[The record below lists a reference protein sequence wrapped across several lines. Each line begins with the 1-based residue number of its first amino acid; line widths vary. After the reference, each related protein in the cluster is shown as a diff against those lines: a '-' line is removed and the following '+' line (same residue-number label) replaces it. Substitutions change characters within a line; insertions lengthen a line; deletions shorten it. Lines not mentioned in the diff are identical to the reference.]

1 MEKEK
6 KIETYKCI
14 LGFAKNSLGNRKVT
28 LYSEIVNLLFN
39 SFNYMN
45 WVGFYEKDENKD
57 ELYLSIYVGNDAC
70 EIIPITKG
78 VCGKCF
84 IEGKTQLVPDVHK
97 LPYHIACS
105 SSTYSEI
112 VVPICKDNK
121 CVAVLDIDSDDL
133 NAFDDVDKQY
143 LEELAEIISM

>member
-6 KIETYKCI
+6 KIETYSYI
-14 LGFAKNSLGNRKVT
+14 LGFIKNSLGNRKVT

-39 SFNYMN
+39 NFEYMN
-45 WVGFYEKDENKD
+45 WVGFYEKDEDKD

-70 EIIPITKG
+70 EIIPVTKG

-84 IEGKTQLVPDVHK
+84 MEQKTQLVPNVHN

-105 SSTYSEI
+105 SSTNSEI
-112 VVPICKDNK
+112 VVPIFGNNK
-121 CVAVLDIDSDDL
+121 CIAVLDIDSDNFD
-133 NAFDDVDKQY
+133 AFDDIDNRY
-143 LEELAEIISM
+143 LEEIAKTISC

>member
-1 MEKEK
+1 ML
-6 KIETYKCI
+6 ETKQEVYERI
-14 LGFAKNSLGNRKVT
+14 IGFIKNSQNNRKVT
-28 LYSEIVNLLFN
+28 LYSEVVNLLFN
-39 SFNYMN
+39 NFSYMD

-84 IEGKTQLVPDVHK
+84 VSKETQLVHNVHE

-105 SSTYSEI
+105 SSTNSEI
-112 VVPICKDNK
+112 VLPIIKNNQ
-121 CVAVLDIDSDDL
+121 CVAVLDIDSNQFD
-133 NAFDDVDKQY
+133 AFNEVDKKY
-143 LEELAEIISM
+143 LEEICLYI

>member
-1 MEKEK
+1 MEK
-6 KIETYKCI
+6 KIETYKYI
-14 LGFAKNSLGNRKVT
+14 LDFVKNSLGNRKVT

-39 SFNYMN
+39 NFDYMN

-84 IEGKTQLVPDVHK
+84 VEGKTQLVSDVHE

-105 SSTYSEI
+105 SSTNSEI
-112 VVPICKDNK
+112 VVPIFKEDK
-121 CVAVLDIDSDDL
+121 CVAVLDIDSG
-133 NAFDDVDKQY
+133 NFAAFDDVDVYY
-143 LEELAEIISM
+143 LEEITKAISF

>member
-1 MEKEK
+1 MEQEK
-6 KIETYKCI
+6 KIETYKNI
-14 LGFAKNSLGNRKVT
+14 LSFVKSSLGNRKVT

-39 SFNYMN
+39 NFDHMD

-70 EIIPITKG
+70 EIIKITKG

-84 IEGKTQLVPDVHK
+84 VEGKTQLVPDVHK

-105 SSTYSEI
+105 STTNSEI
-112 VVPICKDNK
+112 VVPIFIKDK
-121 CVAVLDIDSDDL
+121 CVAVLDIDSDEY
-133 NAFDDVDKQY
+133 NAFDDIDQKY
-143 LEELAEIISM
+143 LEELTKIISL

>member
-6 KIETYKCI
+6 KTEIYKYI
-14 LGFAKNSLGNRKVT
+14 LDFVNNSLGNRKVT

-39 SFNYMN
+39 NFDYIN

-57 ELYLSIYVGNDAC
+57 ELFLSIYVGNDAC

-84 IEGKTQLVPDVHK
+84 VEEETQLVPDVHK

-105 SSTYSEI
+105 SSTNSEI
-112 VVPICKDNK
+112 VVPIFKENK
-121 CVAVLDIDSDDL
+121 CIAVLDIDSDDL
-133 NAFDDVDKQY
+133 NAFDDIDKQY
-143 LEELAEIISM
+143 LEMLSKVISF

>member
-6 KIETYKCI
+6 KIETYSYI
-14 LGFAKNSLGNRKVT
+14 LTFIKNSLGNRKVT

-39 SFNYMN
+39 NFGYMN

-57 ELYLSIYVGNDAC
+57 ELYLSIYVGSDAC
-70 EIIPITKG
+70 EIIPTTKG

-84 IEGKTQLVPDVHK
+84 VEEKTQQVPNVHD

-105 SSTYSEI
+105 SSTNSEI
-112 VVPICKDNK
+112 VVPIFNNNRCI
-121 CVAVLDIDSDDL
+121 AVLDIDSDNFD
-133 NAFDDVDKQY
+133 AFDDVDKIY
-143 LEELAEIISM
+143 LEEIAKTISC

>member
-6 KIETYKCI
+6 KIETYSYI
-14 LGFAKNSLGNRKVT
+14 LGFIKNSLGNRKVT

-39 SFNYMN
+39 NFEYMN
-45 WVGFYEKDENKD
+45 WVGFYEKDEDKD

-70 EIIPITKG
+70 EIILVTKG

-84 IEGKTQLVPDVHK
+84 MEQKTQLVPNVHK

-105 SSTYSEI
+105 SSTNSEI
-112 VVPICKDNK
+112 VVPIFGNNK
-121 CVAVLDIDSDDL
+121 CIAILDIDSDNF
-133 NAFDDVDKQY
+133 NAFDDVDKKY
-143 LEELAEIISM
+143 LEEIAKTISC

>member
-1 MEKEK
+1 MEK
-6 KIETYKCI
+6 KIENYKYI
-14 LGFAKNSLGNRKVT
+14 LDFVKNSLGNRKVT

-39 SFNYMN
+39 NFDYMN

-84 IEGKTQLVPDVHK
+84 IEGKTQLVSDVHE

-105 SSTYSEI
+105 SSTNSEI
-112 VVPICKDNK
+112 VIPIFEEDK
-121 CVAVLDIDSDDL
+121 CVAVLDIDSD
-133 NAFDDVDKQY
+133 NFAAFDDVDVYY
-143 LEELAEIISM
+143 LEEITKAISF